1 MITVKKQD
9 VGNWLLIEYLSTLHT
24 VSEKLRFFEHKYHQ
38 AWETFH
44 TDILTSVK
52 EDFAKWDDYIE
63 WKAYIKMDEE
73 LSAKIEEVRHGNFE
87 IA

>member
-9 VGNWLLIEYLSTLHT
+9 VGNWLLLEYMSTLHT
-24 VSEKLRFFEHKYHQ
+24 IHEKLRFFEIKYKQ
-38 AWETFH
+38 SWEEF
-44 TDILTSVK
+44 DVEALSSME
-52 EDFAKWDDYIE
+52 EDFNRWDDYIE

-73 LSAKIEEVRHGNFE
+73 LSTKIGEVKHGNFE